1 MVESGRYPQRSA
13 ATKSCREAC
22 TSHNTPRPA
31 EPLIETA
38 SQRSLSSQR
47 RASMEI
53 WCRDVRPRAVRLI
66 AARTQTLR
74 WSPALLALVLEEL
87 AIDDLFVELLG
98 TARTIPRH
106 RYAQAVAVAIALRYS
121 WQPEGLAFIARRLG
135 ISLTPVAL
143 RQARPPARK
152 SQRLQNSTHSTR
164 LKGRRTSVAQKGNCL

>member
-106 RYAQAVAVAIALRYS
+106 RYAQAVAVAIALRHS
-121 WQPEGLAFIARRLG
+121 WRPDSLASVANRLG
-135 ISLTPVAL
+135 LGLGLCAL
-143 RQARPPARK
+143 CRGREFHSASVRAARTASPTK
-152 SQRLQNSTHSTR
+152 TR
-164 LKGRRTSVAQKGNCL
+164 PRRSSAAEKGKRS